1 MGEKLIDRAELIEE
15 AATLYDDLRSGDQV
29 CFLIK
34 RRAHSDDFESVLK
47 LESGWFVS
55 YDKFR
60 ESTLLR
66 VATGEADFENLSAQ
80 SSYVAYGTPD
90 ADSQIDVYEISP
102 DRRDR
107 IPPNESSPVWKF
119 YIERMPEERFLI
131 MNN

>member
-1 MGEKLIDRAELIEE
+1 MNLISKNELIEE
-15 AATLYDDLRSGDQV
+15 AKRLYDDLRSGDQV

-34 RRAHSDDFESVLK
+34 RAAHSGEFVSVLE
-47 LESGWFVS
+47 LESGWFIS

-66 VATGEADFENLSAQ
+66 VATDSPDFENLSAQ

-107 IPPNESSPVWKF
+107 VPPNESSPVWKL
-119 YIERMPEERFLI
+119 YIERLPEERFS
-131 MNN
+131 MPV